1 MLLLREQG
9 PGCGVEMVQLP
20 HSTPRYLLEPCL
32 CLSVCLCSLPSGF
45 LLLAYLLL
53 LQPPVLRPAGPAETT
68 RHWRK
73 IWRAVSA
80 VSTIIINQS
89 AIY

>member
-32 CLSVCLCSLPSGF
+32 LGAVLCLPSGF
-45 LLLAYLLL
+45 LPLAYCFL

-68 RHWRK
+68 QHWRK

-80 VSTIIINQS
+80 CLDHHHHQS
-89 AIY
+89 ICHLY